1 MRNNIK
7 KKLLR
12 TALALV
18 LVVAVGAA
26 LAARARRAEH
36 MATAASIPVPAAPAA
51 TDERS
56 LTATDERSSAA
67 TAAPTPAPSAP
78 PTPAPA
84 PATGRRVDPEKK
96 MIALTFDDGP
106 GAGTQR
112 ILSALDAVDGRAT
125 FCMVGNRVGQ
135 YAQTAR
141 RVAEQGSEIAT
152 HTWDHPNL
160 AKLSAAQVQRE
171 LERSMD
177 AIERVT
183 GVRPTVLRPPY
194 GSVNATVRAA
204 CRELGLVI
212 ANWNIDP
219 EDWRVRDARQVYRHI
234 MDNAR
239 DGAIVVCHDL
249 YPETAA
255 AMESAVQELTE
266 RGYQL
271 VTVSELLEARA
282 GGGEAGRLYYAA

>member
-36 MATAASIPVPAAPAA
+36 MATAASTPVPAAPAA

>member
-1 MRNNIK
+1 
-7 KKLLR
+7 
-12 TALALV
+12 
-18 LVVAVGAA
+18 
-26 LAARARRAEH
+26 
-36 MATAASIPVPAAPAA
+36 
-51 TDERS
+51 
-56 LTATDERSSAA
+56 
-67 TAAPTPAPSAP
+67 
-78 PTPAPA
+78 
-84 PATGRRVDPEKK
+84 

-112 ILSALDAVDGRAT
+112 ILRALDAVDGRAT
-125 FCMVGNRVGQ
+125 FCMVGNRVGE

-141 RVAEQGSEIAT
+141 KVAEQGSEIAT
-152 HTWDHPNL
+152 HSWAHPNL
-160 AKLSAAQVQRE
+160 TRLSAAQVRAE

-194 GSVNATVRAA
+194 GSVDATVRAA

-212 ANWNIDP
+212 ANWNVDP
-219 EDWRVRDARQVYRHI
+219 EDWRVRNAEQVYRHVV
-234 MDNAR
+234 DNAR

-255 AMESAVQELTE
+255 AMESAVKELSA

-282 GGGEAGRLYYAA
+282 GGGEAGRLYFAA